1 MSKKEYP
8 VNNLEELNFNI
19 IDKFF
24 KETSFV
30 EHHIKS
36 VDYFYENDIPNILKD
51 LNRKDIKT
59 AITIIAKIKL
69 VKRFLTIYV
78 VPLV

>member
-1 MSKKEYP
+1 MNKVGVIMGSKSDYP
-8 VNNLEELNFNI
+8 VMEEAI
-19 IDKFF
+19 
-24 KETSFV
+24 S
-30 EHHIKS
+30 
-36 VDYFYENDIPNILKD
+36 ILKD

-69 VKRFLTIYV
+69 VKRFLTMYV